1 MKKKKLLL
9 AAAALFLSAAV
20 HAQDARMEAFID
32 NLMSKMTLRE
42 KIGQLNLPVTGEI
55 VTGEAKS
62 SDVAERLS
70 VARWA
75 ASST

>member
-42 KIGQLNLPVTGEI
+42 KI
-55 VTGEAKS
+55 
-62 SDVAERLS
+62 
-70 VARWA
+70 
-75 ASST
+75 